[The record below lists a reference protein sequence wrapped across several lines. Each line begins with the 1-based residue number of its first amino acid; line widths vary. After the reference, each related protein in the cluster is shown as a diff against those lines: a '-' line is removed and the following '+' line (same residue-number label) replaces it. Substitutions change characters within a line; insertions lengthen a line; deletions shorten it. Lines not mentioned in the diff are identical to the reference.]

1 MVPKI
6 WIVGK
11 ADCGFY
17 RFNRGGKG
25 TSGANSGLQFEI
37 YRWAHQSMGD
47 GCHHGSGAPC
57 SNGGFTASGYSGG
70 FYKMPK
76 EWCYKEWR

>member
-1 MVPKI
+1 MAPKS

-25 TSGANSGLQFEI
+25 ASGAHSNLQFEI
-37 YRWAHQSMGD
+37 YRWVHQSMGSSYQ
-47 GCHHGSGAPC
+47 HGSGAPC
-57 SNGGFTASGYSGG
+57 SNGGFDARGYSGG
-70 FYKMPK
+70 HYNTHGLF
-76 EWCYKEWR
+76 CYKEWR